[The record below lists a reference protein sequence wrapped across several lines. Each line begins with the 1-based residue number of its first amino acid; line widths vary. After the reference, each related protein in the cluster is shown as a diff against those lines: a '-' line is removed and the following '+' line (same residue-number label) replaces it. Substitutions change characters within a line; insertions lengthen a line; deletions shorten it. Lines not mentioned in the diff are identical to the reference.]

1 MAPHASCTQA
11 VASLLGRSGRAHALA
26 SDHQPEFR
34 PRRRLALP
42 VEITAHGELASF
54 AVTREP

>member
-1 MAPHASCTQA
+1 MGPHAYCTQA
-11 VASLLGRSGRAHALA
+11 VAYLLGRRGRAYAPA
-26 SDHQPEFR
+26 SNHQPEFR